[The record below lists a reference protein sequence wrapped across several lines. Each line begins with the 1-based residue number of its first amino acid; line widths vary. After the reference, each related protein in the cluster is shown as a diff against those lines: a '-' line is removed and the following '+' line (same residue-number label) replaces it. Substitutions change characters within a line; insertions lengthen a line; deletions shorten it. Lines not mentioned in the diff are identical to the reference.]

1 MFVAVI
7 NHALARQAL
16 DLKRSFAAHAQ
27 TIVIDS
33 GSSLTAAERAEF
45 DVALPNV
52 YYSGLLNEIAQQTRS
67 LKEADPVYIWCSD
80 VTVPDQREAIS
91 LAAEAFRDPTIGT
104 YAPSAW
110 HSFHGQMRNRGT
122 GTLRTVSFVD
132 GFCFATRVSVLR
144 ELCPIDTRV
153 NIRGWGLEVQIGYLT
168 RRAGLRT
175 VIDDRIE
182 ARHPS
187 TTGYS
192 RNTANAERID
202 WRKRLPAPAW
212 LFFQLATRRIVKQSL
227 GMRLLLALPWR

>member
-7 NHALARQAL
+7 NHALTAQARH
-16 DLKRSFAAHAQ
+16 LKRSFAGHAH
-27 TIVIDS
+27 TIAIDS
-33 GSSLTAAERAEF
+33 GSSLTSADRADF

-52 YYSGLLNEIAQQTRS
+52 YYSGLLNEIERQASS
-67 LKEADPVYIWCSD
+67 LGANDPVYIWCSD
-80 VTVPDQREAIS
+80 VAVSDHGEAIS
-91 LAAEAFRDPTIGT
+91 LADAAFTDPTIGT

-122 GTLRTVSFVD
+122 GRLRTVSFVD

-182 ARHPS
+182 VRHPS

-192 RNTANAERID
+192 RDTANAERVD

-212 LFFQLATRRIVKQSL
+212 LFFQLATRRFVKQSL
-227 GMRLLLALPWR
+227 GMRLLLALPW